1 VSDSFD
7 IRYLGKR
14 EINALINNLEK
25 YNCLGILKDKP
36 REEQVKAFNE
46 TAGKQLL
53 VALHEATS
61 AK

>member
-46 TAGKQLL
+46 TQ
-53 VALHEATS
+53 EDS
-61 AK
+61 F